1 MLAFFIHPFCLLKYE
16 EEFYEYLRERTNLDV
31 NIELHEANV
40 NGPPKSK
47 RKKSEVSEHDGSIRK
62 FHFHYQ
68 NGSNRIVSF

>member
-1 MLAFFIHPFCLLKYE
+1 MFYHSVYFRLQKYE

-40 NGPPKSK
+40 NGPPKPK
-47 RKKSEVSEHDGSIRK
+47 RKKLEVSEPDGSVKK

-68 NGSNRIVSF
+68 NGSNRIVSL